1 MEIDVKQ
8 KISVGFL
15 RFALKNR
22 AEIAGIISRQQ
33 SVHVISSVTGLM
45 LPEAYGLVWRPMPEA
60 SKRQRVSATSSSSGT
75 APATEPMEE
84 IYDLESLRKHF
95 LSRHD

>member
-1 MEIDVKQ
+1 MRQ

-15 RFALKNR
+15 RFALKNE

-33 SVHVISSVTGLM
+33 CVHIISSVTGLM

-60 SKRQRVSATSSSSGT
+60 SKRQRVSASSSSGK
-75 APATEPMEE
+75 APATEPVEE